1 MVLAVWMAVSPLLG
15 RISAVGAV
23 PDRRDQQAGRRAGV
37 PVRFHVACAGLAGR
51 IRVPVCL
58 HAHCAP
64 AVRGEGSA
72 DPHADVL
79 RAAGPAALYVVVFRP
94 DPGVSHAH
102 RFGRPAAEKR
112 SQLRYV
118 YCNGNAGKWF
128 PALLLPAV
136 FRTWPLKKVLR
147 TALMIEGAELESA
160 VDFIPT
166 DTDLADV
173 AMRKGYVVGHASS
186 AGGTRQDGGFW
197 GLRISLVSTNFHT
210 QDDREHKYLDQIQNL

>member
-1 MVLAVWMAVSPLLG
+1 MRIARRLYGEKGALIRTLIFFALLAPLPYTWWYFDLITVFLTLIALDALLLRKEASSG
-15 RISAVGAV
+15 TFIAMGM
-23 PDRRDQQAGRRAGV
+23 
-37 PVRFHVACAGLAGR
+37 LA
-51 IRVPVCL
+51 
-58 HAHCAP
+58 
-64 AVRGEGSA
+64 
-72 DPHADVL
+72 
-79 RAAGPAALYVVVFRP
+79 
-94 DPGVSHAH
+94 
-102 RFGRPAAEKR
+102 
-112 SQLRYV
+112 
-118 YCNGNAGKWF
+118 KWF

-197 GLRISLVSTNFHT
+197 GLRIFLVSTNFHT